1 MSNEKQNNIIELR
14 NIGVT
19 YKHFSGDEIRTQ
31 DGRIFNR
38 NHDRYFSAVIE
49 EGTAHELEQMGCN
62 VKWPLNQDGT
72 IDISRKPT
80 VQIKISSGPDIF
92 STVRMFLVDGDAVT
106 RVNNNDENMLRK
118 MDDLVF
124 SGIHGQGCTIAV
136 VPREWEFGGNHGTTL
151 YLRVGYFRLAEDNF
165 EDPFAEEF
173 GTAGM

>member
-19 YKHFSGDEIRTQ
+19 YKHFSGDEVRTQ

-80 VQIKISSGPDIF
+80 VQIK
-92 STVRMFLVDGDAVT
+92 
-106 RVNNNDENMLRK
+106 VNYE
-118 MDDLVF
+118 
-124 SGIHGQGCTIAV
+124 Q
-136 VPREWEFGGNHGTTL
+136 
-151 YLRVGYFRLAEDNF
+151 
-165 EDPFAEEF
+165 
-173 GTAGM
+173 